1 MPLFNTISVGGSDYD
16 VEFST
21 FVSKGESEI
30 SVETNLQ
37 EIKYAAIFS
46 NDLYNKGDS
55 NTVKFWFFCKD
66 GIQLDYGYSAKT
78 KNSMIITNF
87 QYGVD
92 STVSVSDGHVLID
105 YPYGLTYG
113 AKFTVML
120 IGR

>member
-21 FVSKGESEI
+21 FVSKGESKI

-37 EIKYAAIFS
+37 EIKYAAMFS
-46 NDLYNKGDS
+46 NDLYSKGDN

-66 GIQLDYGYSAKT
+66 GIQVSYGYAAKT
-78 KNSMIITNF
+78 KNTMIITNVP
-87 QYGVD
+87 YVID
-92 STVSVSDGHVLID
+92 STVSVSDGHFLID
-105 YPYGLTYG
+105 YAQGLTFG